1 MDKHGLLVVSA
12 LFALL
17 AVLVLSL
24 EWLFVF
30 VTIAVS
36 IGACVLGLALGVRSF
51 LARPGS
57 GKIDLQVRKK
67 PSQDELSPSKRAE
80 LVLEYLQVKGQT
92 PWKKKALNSPDL
104 SPKHSDAKCLPV
116 VFGRMVDAVLQ
127 QLLDYALRD
136 YLANLLQ
143 GLCASP
149 DQLTALLREDIWEGI
164 KNLHERLAQVD
175 QTQLVACDMI
185 TRVTTHFERLRL
197 AQGAA
202 IRVGGPAVIH
212 VAPYVEKNI
221 KEEDFIRSLSE
232 MAVVLLMPEIY
243 SSSQLLR
250 LLVREVLALAI
261 LLPAVDLI
269 CDPDFINQ
277 KIIAYI
283 HHQQKS
289 RAKKRQLT
297 NIENYEEMIKKIKDC
312 DDLDILKHIRYN
324 IVTEILQV
332 NVKFELAKEAACE
345 EKTDSNDVRR
355 LGSYLNQLLYAKREC
370 EKRLR
375 AMGWKNFADETGSEA
390 VDESQQQFLPL
401 VSIIENNEGRK
412 YLRKFLQHH
421 SSEMRSPESIDAPT
435 AYLDY
440 WATAEKMRLSPRQ
453 MWHQLAQEL
462 YYTHIYPPS
471 SLIKVD
477 KAIKKRMEAFLLGD
491 QGPEVFYE
499 VQDDVVGVLQEKYYP
514 IFVASE
520 NYNKMITVMEEAALN
535 DHENNEGLNEE
546 KSEKKNN
553 KFLFTESNSPV
564 DPDANKKMSN
574 AGVEP
579 PNCSRRKL
587 MQLEEKLITKKQAL
601 QALRTSLKPEAKAL
615 MVLEQEVARLEG
627 EHRQLEAHL
636 TRTETWGEH
645 LGRWRAMVQSTEMPD
660 EREPPQFVLVVH
672 VLEDEHDADAISTG
686 WVVLRGLPDFLE
698 LHRKLCQLDSSV
710 KNLELPS
717 FSGKFLFGKTLDKP
731 ALEKAKFQIQN
742 YLERI
747 LGDDRLNTCEAIY
760 TFLSPSA
767 DLLKHA
773 SPSPKKHKF
782 SLSTL
787 FKSNGSSGSLGI
799 GEDNFVDPD
808 LIFDDE
814 SRVDGSGGPR
824 GDAVAEPL
832 YSLLGEIFDLRGL
845 FRWLRRSLI
854 TFVQITY
861 GRTIT
866 RQVRETVGWI
876 FSEPMLHFYLQVFIS
891 AWWPHGQLAPP
902 APQRSEKEKETTK
915 KEARQLFVDN
925 VPEILCNLVGKE
937 SARRGAR
944 KVFEALQEKVY
955 NKQLIYELLE
965 VILYQ
970 TFPKEL
976 MSSPRR
982 LAHFRN

>member
-1 MDKHGLLVVSA
+1 
-12 LFALL
+12 
-17 AVLVLSL
+17 
-24 EWLFVF
+24 
-30 VTIAVS
+30 
-36 IGACVLGLALGVRSF
+36 
-51 LARPGS
+51 
-57 GKIDLQVRKK
+57 
-67 PSQDELSPSKRAE
+67 
-80 LVLEYLQVKGQT
+80 
-92 PWKKKALNSPDL
+92 
-104 SPKHSDAKCLPV
+104 
-116 VFGRMVDAVLQ
+116 MVDAVLQ
-127 QLLDYALRD
+127 QVLDNALRD
-136 YLANLLQ
+136 SLAELLQ
-143 GLCASP
+143 GLCANI
-149 DQLTALLREDIWEGI
+149 DQITELLKEDIWEGI
-164 KNLHERLAQVD
+164 KKLHERLSQVD

-197 AQGAA
+197 AQAAA

-221 KEEDFIRSLSE
+221 KEEDFMRSLSE

-243 SSSQLLR
+243 VTSPLLR
-250 LLVREVLALAI
+250 LLVREALALAV
-261 LLPAVDLI
+261 LLPAVDMV

-289 RAKKRQLT
+289 RVKKRQLT
-297 NIENYEEMIKKIKDC
+297 NIENYEETIKKIRDC

-332 NVKFELAKEAACE
+332 NVKLELAKESSCE
-345 EKTDSNDVRR
+345 DKTDSSDVRR
-355 LGSYLNQLLYAKREC
+355 QESYLNQLLYTKREC

-375 AMGWKNFADETGSEA
+375 AMGWKDFADETGSEA
-390 VDESQQQFLPL
+390 VDEHHHQFLPL
-401 VSIIENNEGRK
+401 VSVIESAEGRK
-412 YLRKFLQHH
+412 YLRKFLQQH
-421 SSEMRSPESIDAPT
+421 SSSVQTPDNLDSPT

-440 WATAEKMRLSPRQ
+440 WTTAEKMRLSHRN

-514 IFVASE
+514 LFIASE
-520 NYNKMITVMEEAALN
+520 NYIKMITAMDEAALIE
-535 DHENNEGLNEE
+535 HENVEE
-546 KSEKKNN
+546 FS
-553 KFLFTESNSPV
+553 SPV
-564 DPDANKKMSN
+564 ETDSSKGSKNV
-574 AGVEP
+574 GEP
-579 PNCSRRKL
+579 PNCTRRKL
-587 MQLEEKLITKKQAL
+587 LQLEEKLVTKKQAL

-615 MVLEQEVARLEG
+615 LVLEQEVARLEG

-660 EREPPQFVLVVH
+660 EKEPPQFVLVVH

-698 LHRKLCQLDSSV
+698 LHRKLCQLDPTV
-710 KNLELPS
+710 KNVELPS
-717 FSGKFLFGKTLDKP
+717 FSGKFLFGKTLDKA
-731 ALEKAKFQIQN
+731 ALEKAKKQIQK

-773 SPSPKKHKF
+773 APSPKKHKF

-787 FKSNGSSGSLGI
+787 FKSNGSNGSSGSYGF
-799 GEDNFVDPD
+799 GDDNLVDTD
-808 LIFDDE
+808 LIFDDDN
-814 SRVDGSGGPR
+814 RVDGSGGPR

-832 YSLLGEIFDLRGL
+832 YALLGEIFDLRGL

-854 TFVQITY
+854 TFVQLTY

-866 RQVRETVGWI
+866 RQVRETVAWI
-876 FSEPMLHFYLQVFIS
+876 FSEPMLHFYLQVFLNS
-891 AWWPHGQLAPP
+891 WWPHGQLSPP
-902 APQRSEKEKETTK
+902 PQQRTDQEKEKTK
-915 KEARQLFVDN
+915 KEARQLFIEN
-925 VPEILCNLVGKE
+925 VPEILCNLVGQQ
-937 SARRGAR
+937 SAKRGAR

-955 NKQLIYELLE
+955 NKQL
-965 VILYQ
+965 LYVRFK
-970 TFPKEL
+970 T
-976 MSSPRR
+976 
-982 LAHFRN
+982 A